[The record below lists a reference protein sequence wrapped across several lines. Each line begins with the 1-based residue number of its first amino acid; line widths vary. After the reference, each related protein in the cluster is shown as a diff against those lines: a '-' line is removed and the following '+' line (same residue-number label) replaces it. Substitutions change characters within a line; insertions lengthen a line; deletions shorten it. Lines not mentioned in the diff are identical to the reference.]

1 MANVGIVSQAFH
13 HLEKSILLKE
23 KVLKDSV
30 IFNFYQDKE
39 KLSSLKRSFNQE
51 YIYHLDSPENI
62 EFDTI
67 KNVKVFLFFSFSPH
81 LSFIKFIYQIRKAGK
96 KIVFIQD
103 NHQFS
108 IHQGTVN
115 SIIFQSDLIVT
126 ASMSE
131 KKYLIDNR
139 FHSRSTI
146 VSEGWLFK
154 NVFQSLK
161 KTKHDQKEKKILI
174 VFAAPIEITLG
185 SSETK
190 DERKAILL
198 WACKNFPNY
207 QIIIKLHPHESYNQF
222 ISYIKDLRFPISILS
237 SQSSINDAIESAE
250 IIISS
255 NESQVPLDVI
265 SQDINK
271 RLILYFYKKENFL
284 KNKASTYDADYT
296 DLDKSRVQVGEL
308 EYINKKQISDTY
320 LEPNKNAY
328 SEIDNQISN
337 LIVDD
342 KSSDPDSMLE
352 IYLWFYI
359 YGQKKLILSFLENQQ
374 LAKYKNL
381 QSLLLKKDFNLLQ
394 LKEDFVENTS
404 RDPLS
409 IILVRHYLSKSHIV
423 KTDLDYIVK
432 YFFKE
437 SLFQYFFRDLIR
449 LSNLVSYKI
458 SDSYFE
464 SNYKNLI
471 ANIEYMYISKF
482 KLSKIFFLTLQ
493 KIYDLKIFAL
503 SSVSFYISDKILRI

>member
-1 MANVGIVSQAFH
+1 MKNVAIVSQAYH
-13 HLEKSILLKE
+13 HLEKSIVLKN

-30 IFNFYQDKE
+30 IFNFHQDKA
-39 KLSSLKRSFNQE
+39 KLSSLKRRFNQE
-51 YIYHLDSPENI
+51 YINHFDTPEKI
-62 EFDTI
+62 QFDTI

-108 IHQGTVN
+108 IHQGSVN
-115 SIIFQSDLIVT
+115 SIIFKSDLIVT

-131 KKYLIDNR
+131 KKYLTDNR
-139 FHSRSTI
+139 LHSKSII

-161 KTKHDQKEKKILI
+161 TTKHDQKEKKILI

-185 SSETK
+185 SSETMDK
-190 DERKAILL
+190 RKNILL
-198 WACKNFPNY
+198 WAIKNFPNY
-207 QIIIKLHPHESYNQF
+207 QIIIKLHPHESYDQF
-222 ISYIKDLRFPISILS
+222 ISCIKDLRLSTSILS
-237 SQSSINDAIESAE
+237 SQSSINVAIESAE

-284 KNKASTYDADYT
+284 KNKASIYDTDYT
-296 DLDKSRVQVGEL
+296 DLDKSRIQFGEI
-308 EYINKKQISDTY
+308 EYSNKKQISDFY

-328 SEIDNQISN
+328 SEIENQISN

-342 KSSDPDSMLE
+342 KSSDPDSILE
-352 IYLWFYI
+352 IYLWLYI
-359 YGQKKLILSFLENQQ
+359 YGQKKIILSFLENQP
-374 LAKYKNL
+374 LTKYKNL
-381 QSLLLKKDFNLLQ
+381 QSLLLNKDFNLLQ

-409 IILVRHYLSKSHIV
+409 IILVRHYLYKSHIA
-423 KTDLDYIVK
+423 KNDLDYLVK

-449 LSNLVSYKI
+449 LNNLVSYKI

-464 SNYKNLI
+464 ANYTNLI

-482 KLSKIFFLTLQ
+482 KLSKIFFLLLQ
-493 KIYDLKIFAL
+493 KIYDLKIFAVG
-503 SSVSFYISDKILRI
+503 SVSFYISDRILRI

>member
-1 MANVGIVSQAFH
+1 V
-13 HLEKSILLKE
+13 
-23 KVLKDSV
+23 
-30 IFNFYQDKE
+30 
-39 KLSSLKRSFNQE
+39 
-51 YIYHLDSPENI
+51 
-62 EFDTI
+62 
-67 KNVKVFLFFSFSPH
+67 
-81 LSFIKFIYQIRKAGK
+81 
-96 KIVFIQD
+96 
-103 NHQFS
+103 
-108 IHQGTVN
+108 
-115 SIIFQSDLIVT
+115 
-126 ASMSE
+126 
-131 KKYLIDNR
+131 
-139 FHSRSTI
+139 
-146 VSEGWLFK
+146 
-154 NVFQSLK
+154 
-161 KTKHDQKEKKILI
+161 
-174 VFAAPIEITLG
+174 
-185 SSETK
+185 
-190 DERKAILL
+190 
-198 WACKNFPNY
+198 
-207 QIIIKLHPHESYNQF
+207 
-222 ISYIKDLRFPISILS
+222 
-237 SQSSINDAIESAE
+237 
-250 IIISS
+250 
-255 NESQVPLDVI
+255 
-265 SQDINK
+265 
-271 RLILYFYKKENFL
+271 
-284 KNKASTYDADYT
+284 STYDADYT

-423 KTDLDYIVK
+423 KTDLDCIVK

-464 SNYKNLI
+464 SNYRNLI